1 MRIQSVDPKIFA
13 FKVRVKIRRRDRCL
27 LRHPKRPEFR
37 DWATM
42 SHSQSLAHFLYTV
55 LPEGCS
61 KGAKMWCWSA
71 HPKINQICG
80 WLSYMLGISW
90 HAMDVRGMSCGALV
104 LIPPLAPIGAP
115 VLCYLGEKRLCRFDR
130 WFSRNLHSK
139 FGYDFKN

>member
-1 MRIQSVDPKIFA
+1 
-13 FKVRVKIRRRDRCL
+13 
-27 LRHPKRPEFR
+27 
-37 DWATM
+37 M

-90 HAMDVRGMSCGALV
+90 YACYISVRLNLSPN
-104 LIPPLAPIGAP
+104 I
-115 VLCYLGEKRLCRFDR
+115 R
-130 WFSRNLHSK
+130 W
-139 FGYDFKN
+139 